1 MTADN
6 RNRLSFGQLGG
17 RHTEEQRF
25 PIERHPDG
33 LHLLINRH
41 VVRDPTGTGI
51 EMVLQ
56 GDITPLIGEDVT
68 LGSIKGIRTGHLCPL
83 PTNHLSVSILHL
95 IIIGEGGYRM
105 LGRSQGCCL
114 Q

>member
-6 RNRLSFGQLGG
+6 RHRLSFGKLGS

-25 PIERHPDG
+25 PIERHPYG
-33 LHLLINRH
+33 LHLLINGH

-56 GDITPLIGEDVT
+56 GDITPLIGEDIT
-68 LGSIKGIRTGHLCPL
+68 LGRIKGIRTGHLCPL
-83 PTNHLSVSILHL
+83 PSDHLSVSILYL
-95 IIIGEGGYRM
+95 IEIGKRGYRM
-105 LGRSQGCCL
+105 LGRRQGCCL